1 MAEKNNDNEM
11 LLIGIHKGAEMGR
24 NTIDR
29 LISYVEDK
37 VFKGLLESQHDEYN
51 RVYMASDV
59 LIKSLDGDDRGVPPI
74 AKTMGNMML
83 DMKAGGDT
91 SIANLAEMVLQGTE
105 KGIEQLSKDM
115 EDYSMGAKEETLN
128 LANAYSEFLERNRH
142 ELKKFL

>member
-1 MAEKNNDNEM
+1 MAEKTSDNEM

-24 NTIDR
+24 NTIDK
-29 LISYVEDK
+29 LIGFVEDK

-59 LIKSLDGDDRGVPPI
+59 LIKSMDGDDRGVPPI
-74 AKTMGNMML
+74 AKTMGNMMI
-83 DMKAGGDT
+83 DIKAGGDN
-91 SIANLAEMVLQGTE
+91 SVSNLAEMVLQGTE
-105 KGIEQLSKDM
+105 KGMEQLSKDM

-128 LANAYSEFLERNRH
+128 LANAYGEFLERNRH